1 MRLPV
6 AVCVPVQLLGS
17 ELCVE
22 RGGRE
27 TEKGGRVSREQQQ
40 GWRLQPCQF
49 SLQRWTD
56 DEKRGTMALSLS
68 ADEED
73 YDSESEQVREQNISH
88 VGFLICI
95 LFCLSRGGG
104 GGALDQ

>member
-1 MRLPV
+1 M
-6 AVCVPVQLLGS
+6 PVQLLGP
-17 ELCVE
+17 ELCGE
-22 RGGRE
+22 REGGRE
-27 TEKGGRVSREQQQ
+27 TERGGRVSREQQQ

-73 YDSESEQVREQNISH
+73 YDSESEQVGEQNISH
-88 VGFLICI
+88 VGSNLICM
-95 LFCLSRGGG
+95 LFCLSQGGG
-104 GGALDQ
+104 L